1 MRLMSLPPSGA
12 PVPYRVVNIGGGQP
26 VGLMTFIETLER
38 ALGKPAIRKMLP
50 MQQGDV
56 PRTYASPALL
66 KQLTG
71 FYPQM
76 GLAQGIGAFVS
87 WYREYYRK

>member
-1 MRLMSLPPSGA
+1 MPLSPTSQPA
-12 PVPYRVVNIGGGQP
+12 PFRIVNIGGGQP

-38 ALGKPAIRKMLP
+38 ALGKTAVRKMLP

-56 PRTYASPALL
+56 PRTHASPELL
-66 KQLTG
+66 MQLTG
-71 FYPQM
+71 FCPQM

-87 WYREYYRK
+87 WYRDYYRV